1 MVVEEDTNVF
11 TRRRRDVLREEVC
24 DPTHI
29 FFVVGCRA
37 GGGSLAF
44 WLRRNLFRS
53 PCRVRV
59 GTKTMHEYD
68 AIEELLVTVASSVVL
83 ASVSLY
89 TASMRPRAE
98 AIHAHN
104 AELGSRGLLGTQ
116 ARRDPHCHLVVDDS
130 NECYEDA

>member
-1 MVVEEDTNVF
+1 VVVKEDTNVF

-29 FFVVGCRA
+29 FFVVGRRV

-59 GTKTMHEYD
+59 RTKTMHEYD
-68 AIEELLVTVASSVVL
+68 AIEELLVTVASSVGL
-83 ASVSLY
+83 ASISLY
-89 TASMRPRAE
+89 TASTRPRAE
-98 AIHAHN
+98 AIHAYN
-104 AELGSRGLLGTQ
+104 AELGSQCLLGTP
-116 ARRDPHCHLVVDDS
+116 ARWDPPCHLVVEDS